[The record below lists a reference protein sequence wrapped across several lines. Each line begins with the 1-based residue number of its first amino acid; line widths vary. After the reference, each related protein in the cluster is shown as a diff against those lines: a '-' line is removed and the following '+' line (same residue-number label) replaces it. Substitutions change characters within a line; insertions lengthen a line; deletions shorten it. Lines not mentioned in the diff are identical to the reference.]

1 MLHETVNFSIGFKTH
16 VGRVREVNEDSFAIF
31 RRRELADELDALI
44 VVADGMGGARSGDV
58 ASRIV
63 AETVPEAV
71 QEVLFEPARGTRDI
85 ARILRDA
92 IERANA
98 RIFARQAERR
108 DLSGMGTTCIAA
120 ALKGNQLTI
129 GHAGDSRVYLLRS
142 GQLRQVTQDHSEVWQ
157 QVLAGR
163 MTREEAA
170 RSKFRNSITKAVG
183 LQQTAVNPDL
193 ETLEL
198 LEGDVILICTDG
210 LSTEVSDAEIAR
222 ILATT
227 PAPQEAC
234 DRLVET
240 ALRHG
245 GSDNITVVTL
255 YYGTPVPMATPVV
268 APMETGTSLEEEPST
283 DPEPPWRASPPRG
296 ERPKALPRSIVPQE
310 ADEGADGARYA
321 AQEQAQGGSNIT
333 TVVITLLVLL
343 CIAEGVALF
352 LLSKNR
358 VVQAPTLPD
367 SRARRM
373 RAMDPDAVD
382 FETTEFVYGNPREL
396 YKKKDLRPDFLIV
409 EPFDSVIVMD
419 QKGTLI
425 RVTDDGRIYKMPGP
439 PVGGMAK
446 WKPGPIGSVAF
457 DLAGNRYQ
465 SDPGQRGVQ
474 KYDVSG
480 TRRSADITSGQT
492 LRPTAIGIHPQGHLY
507 VIDEGVLIRFEA
519 FEDRT
524 GGATTAA
531 P

>member
-157 QVLAGR
+157 EVLAGR

-198 LEGDVILICTDG
+198 QEGDVVLICTDG

-222 ILATT
+222 ILAST

-234 DRLVET
+234 DRLVEA

-245 GSDNITVVTL
+245 GSDNITVVAL
-255 YYGTPVPMATPVV
+255 YYGTPVPIAAPVMAPV
-268 APMETGTSLEEEPST
+268 ETIASLEEEPST
-283 DPEPPWRASPPRG
+283 DPEPPWRTSTARG
-296 ERPKALPRSIVPQE
+296 ERAAVLPRPPAPQE
-310 ADEGADGARYA
+310 DEETGNSHYA
-321 AQEQAQGGSNIT
+321 AREQAQGGSNIT
-333 TVVITLLVLL
+333 TVVITLLILL

-358 VVQAPTLPD
+358 VVQAPAIPD
-367 SRARRM
+367 SKALRM
-373 RAMDPDAVD
+373 RALDPDAVD
-382 FETTEFVYGNPREL
+382 FETAEFVYGNPREL

-419 QKGTLI
+419 QKGALI
-425 RVTDDGRIYKMPGP
+425 RVTDDGKVYRMPGP
-439 PVGGMAK
+439 PVGGIAK

-480 TRRSADITSGQT
+480 TRRSADITNGQT

-524 GGATTAA
+524 GSTTTAS